1 MDNLNPEFKKNL
13 SRDFWKNAIWSFLL
27 YEAKSDLRVK
37 SVNRVPF
44 KATGYQIAFN
54 MWYSIPD
61 QGKKCHCFFK
71 ISLFCIRK
79 GEKPIFT
86 IKHWFY
92 SQNRIFALPDAK
104 EENFIKQKAFFFL
117 NSLWNITFYCH
128 FDNKMPQKVLCLL
141 IFPSSQTQLYIV
153 KNFKS
158 HFFKNLSKDFS

>member
-1 MDNLNPEFKKNL
+1 MSKWHKYVIFQRVFKKQNGHL
-13 SRDFWKNAIWSFLL
+13 F
-27 YEAKSDLRVK
+27 Y
-37 SVNRVPF
+37 
-44 KATGYQIAFN
+44 
-54 MWYSIPD
+54 
-61 QGKKCHCFFK
+61 K
-71 ISLFCIRK
+71 ISPFCIWK

-128 FDNKMPQKVLCLL
+128 FDNKMPQKVFCLL

-153 KNFKS
+153 KKLQIAFFQKSLERFFLNSRFKLS
-158 HFFKNLSKDFS
+158 TCHFKKVIKVIFHAHFFFPRCNQG